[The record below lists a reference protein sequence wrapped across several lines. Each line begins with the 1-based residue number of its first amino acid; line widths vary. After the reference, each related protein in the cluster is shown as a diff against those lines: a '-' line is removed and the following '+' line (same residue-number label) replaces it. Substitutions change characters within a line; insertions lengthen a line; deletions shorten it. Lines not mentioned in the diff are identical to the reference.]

1 MKEIYFKTE
10 PAAIK
15 QNPDAINHASDNL
28 QNDPMLIKASE
39 G

>member
-1 MKEIYFKTE
+1 MKKEDVWNAEI
-10 PAAIK
+10 
-15 QNPDAINHASDNL
+15 NPDAINHASDNL